1 MKWLRPYFKYM
12 AVGALVLSLFLA
24 KSNDGLS
31 AVQDVAG
38 ISIDDVNKDG
48 YLFGLELAVTDKE
61 NSFTVKSELMQVRAK
76 SLQEALRLAGLQN
89 EYPLVLTHGSLIVI
103 HPDLLGRDIEKISQ
117 MLLEDWRGQTRT
129 FIVVSDNC
137 KAVDILRADE
147 GENLRASQLSG
158 QILRAVKNGEIKS
171 LRALD
176 TASRYLRGDEITL
189 PLVTPNG
196 KGYRISGSVDI
207 RKAG

>member
-1 MKWLRPYFKYM
+1 MKVLRPYFKYI
-12 AVGALVLSLFLA
+12 AVGVMMLALFLA
-24 KSNDGLS
+24 KSTNGLS

-38 ISIDDVNKDG
+38 ISIDEANKDG

-61 NSFTVKSELMQVRAK
+61 NAFTVKSELMQVRAG
-76 SLQEALRLAGLQN
+76 SLKEALRLAGLQN

-103 HPDLLGRDIEKISQ
+103 DSDLLGRDIEKISQ
-117 MLLEDWRGQTRT
+117 MLLEDWQGQTRA
-129 FIVVSDNC
+129 FIVVSDHC
-137 KAVDILRADE
+137 RAADILRADE
-147 GENLRASQLSG
+147 GENLRALQLSG
-158 QILRAVKNGEIKS
+158 QVLRATQNGEITS

-176 TASRYLRGDEITL
+176 TASRYLRGDKVSL
-189 PLVTPNG
+189 PLVSTDG